1 MVSNDS
7 RVTGDVNPKT
17 YTSFREFME
26 KNGLTESQALD
37 RILTEY
43 LGTAL
48 NSERSLHKQE
58 AVRRKTAESAL
69 SPNTELGLTGQQL
82 AAYLQCDP
90 EQVARIRDYPDVLAE
105 YTKDH
110 DPKGKAWE
118 YDSDSQRFFLLE

>member
-1 MVSNDS
+1 MVSNNL

-17 YTSFREFME
+17 YTRFREFME

-37 RILTEY
+37 RILAEY
-43 LGTAL
+43 FGTAL
-48 NSERSLHKQE
+48 DSERSLHKQE
-58 AVRRKTAESAL
+58 AIRQQTDAEPV
-69 SPNTELGLTGQQL
+69 SPDTDLGLTGQQL

-105 YTKDH
+105 YTRDH
-110 DPKGKAWE
+110 DPQGKAWE

>member
-1 MVSNDS
+1 MVPNDL

-43 LGTAL
+43 FGTAL
-48 NSERSLHKQE
+48 DSKRLHKQE
-58 AVRRKTAESAL
+58 AVRRKTAPAL
-69 SPNTELGLTGQQL
+69 SPDTELGLTRQQL

-90 EQVARIRDYPDVLAE
+90 EQVARIQDYPDVLAE
-105 YTKDH
+105 YTRDH
-110 DPKGKAWE
+110 DPKGRAWE